1 MSDLAAQAIESAAQ
15 KYYGKYKG
23 TVVDNQ
29 DPENLGRLRMRV
41 PSVLGDAV
49 TRWALPV
56 LPYGGLNDQGMFF
69 IPDTGA
75 LVWVEF
81 AEGDLDEPIWTGCFW
96 TATNAPP
103 SEALISPPTTRMI
116 KTASGCRLQFD
127 DASGAEKITIHH
139 PSEAKIVLDE
149 TGLISM
155 TDKAGATVTLDA
167 SGNTITI
174 EDASG
179 NSMVMS
185 TSGTTITDA
194 SGNTIEM
201 AAAGITV
208 KGTMITVEGS
218 QVALGS
224 AGGEPLIKGSTFLAL
239 FATHIHTCTAPG
251 APSSPPIPQ
260 GEMASLS
267 TTVTTT

>member
-1 MSDLAAQAIESAAQ
+1 
-15 KYYGKYKG
+15 
-23 TVVDNQ
+23 
-29 DPENLGRLRMRV
+29 
-41 PSVLGDAV
+41 
-49 TRWALPV
+49 
-56 LPYGGLNDQGMFF
+56 
-69 IPDTGA
+69 
-75 LVWVEF
+75 
-81 AEGDLDEPIWTGCFW
+81 
-96 TATNAPP
+96 
-103 SEALISPPTTRMI
+103 MI

-127 DASGAEKITIHH
+127 DASGAEKIIIHH
-139 PSEAKIVLDE
+139 PSEAEIVLDE
-149 TGLISM
+149 TGLIGI

-185 TSGTTITDA
+185 SSGTTITDA

-224 AGGEPLIKGSTFLAL
+224 AGGEPLIKGSTFLSL
-239 FATHIHTCTAPG
+239 FATHIHTCPLG
-251 APSSPPIPQ
+251 PSSPPIPQ